1 MNKQAL
7 QAYLRNNNLEED
19 GVYGYYEFNTGLN
32 NLLYNNYYSGE
43 NYVLISVT
51 GLKVIDGGQG
61 YVSSVGT
68 TNNSGDLISIS
79 GEHKNIPFEITAS
92 NGVVTSAQI
101 VPGNVGGNV
110 AGNIAGNPGNYTG
123 LYFETPDYSISNTAG
138 EGLVLEILTAPNTIS
153 GTRLELDPFII
164 RGQTGTL
171 STAFDPASSNY
182 GSGYFSGISSMQ
194 FQTGFLDE
202 NWTLFVDCNMPK
214 QYAAGKSKILVTSYE
229 NWNLPSGFALT
240 IDDSSHLNFEYRS
253 NDNQV
258 ESLPTNI
265 LVQENNL
272 ISVSKDLESQSIIVG
287 KHDLSEDRH
296 EFSKFEVNYNPTK
309 NLFVGGYRFGFYT
322 NPNYTGFSGYINE
335 VLLLNQS
342 CNSEQLTDLSNL
354 FSVTGY
360 SPASTGSL
368 IYNYPLVTSVDSSA
382 VLTTGSGVVGYTL
395 NYDNSLNVYVPDPLS
410 GAVNQTGILI
420 SYDPVNSGEY
430 EEIQYIDEIF
440 YVNQGLKN
448 KYAPKIFS
456 FFSKME
462 DSDSLEFYSFN
473 SFDSSKKSN
482 SLPVF
487 SSIPGA
493 LCINENPSGDRFN
506 LYNNGVYS
514 VSGVDYDFVSS
525 RSLIDSNKY
534 NSFSNSIEDNTFI
547 ISIPEQTSEVSG
559 FQFLPTNG
567 QNYTYSSFPYDLTNT
582 SGYLLH
588 LNGQKL
594 VQGASF
600 DYTIAGGTLT
610 INNAANQYESGNIEI
625 TNIRSG
631 SSRYYA
637 NSYGVVGSPFYYT
650 GFNSG
655 LIDEVVFLNGQ
666 RLIKDFD
673 YLKVSSG
680 TLLIKSTTVEEKSFP
695 FFTGET
701 TYFNV

>member
-68 TNNSGDLISIS
+68 TNNSGDLISVS

-92 NGVVTSAQI
+92 NGIVTSAQI

-110 AGNIAGNPGNYTG
+110 EGNIAGNPGNYTG
-123 LYFETPDYSISNTAG
+123 LYFETPNYSISNTAG
-138 EGLVLEILTAPNTIS
+138 EGLVLEILTVPNTIS
-153 GTRLELDPFII
+153 GTRLELNPFII

-171 STAFDPASSNY
+171 STAFDPASNNY

-229 NWNLPSGFALT
+229 SWNLPSGFALT

-258 ESLPTNI
+258 ENLPTNI

-272 ISVSKDLESQSIIVG
+272 ISVSKDLESQSVIVG

-309 NLFVGGYRFGFYT
+309 NLFVGGFRFGIYSNT
-322 NPNYTGFSGYINE
+322 SYTGFSGYINE
-335 VLLLNQS
+335 LLLLNQS
-342 CNSEQLTDLSNL
+342 CNSEQLIELSNL
-354 FSVTGY
+354 FSITGY
-360 SPASTGSL
+360 IPATTGSY
-368 IYNYPLVTSVDSSA
+368 IYNYPLVTSVDSST
-382 VLTTGSGVVGYTL
+382 VLTTGSGIVGYNL
-395 NYDNSLNVYVPDPLS
+395 VHDASLNVYAPNPLS
-410 GAVNQTGILI
+410 GAVNQTGILLT
-420 SYDPVNSGEY
+420 YDPVNSGQY
-430 EEIQYIDEIF
+430 EEIQAIDEIF
-440 YVNQGLKN
+440 QKDQSLKN

-456 FFSKME
+456 FKSQIS
-462 DSDSLEFYSFN
+462 DSDSLEFYSFS

-482 SLPVF
+482 ALPLF

-493 LCINENPSGDRFN
+493 LCLVETVSDNKFN

-514 VSGVDYDFVSS
+514 VSGVDYDFISA
-525 RSLIDSNKY
+525 RSLIDSNQY
-534 NSFSNSIEDNTFI
+534 NSFSNSVNDNVFVT
-547 ISIPEQTSEVSG
+547 SIPEQTTVVSG
-559 FQFLPTNG
+559 FSFVPTNN
-567 QNYTYSSFPYDLTNT
+567 QDYTYASFPFDLTNST
-582 SGYLLH
+582 GYLLY

-600 DYTIAGGTLT
+600 DYTVAGGTLT
-610 INNAANQYESGNIEI
+610 INNSVNQYESGVIDI
-625 TNIRSG
+625 ANIRSG
-631 SSRYYA
+631 AARTYS
-637 NSYGVVGSPFYYT
+637 NSYGVVGSNFYFT
-650 GFNSG
+650 GFSNG
-655 LIDEVVFLNGQ
+655 LIDELVFLNGQ
-666 RLIKDFD
+666 RITKDFD
-673 YLKVSSG
+673 YVKVSSG
-680 TLLIKSTTVEEKSFP
+680 SLLIKSADIQEKTFP